1 MFATSQTALLE
12 VRRIHRMHTI
22 PFRLKVRSIGRQRM
36 LLDIRGKYAQRME
49 PSLVGVAFVDVGCV
63 GCAREAEESMNGNR

>member
-1 MFATSQTALLE
+1 
-12 VRRIHRMHTI
+12 
-22 PFRLKVRSIGRQRM
+22 M